1 MDSELTY
8 SDPEPINAALAVL
21 LERSPLHESAMPLT
35 GETWDTALRAVS
47 LRFRILEAD
56 LSTARSAL
64 ARTRAEL
71 SRLQDEVKNVRHM
84 ALHDSLTSL
93 PNRGFFYQQVGRV
106 LTAAAI
112 SGQAFAI
119 FYLDLDG
126 FKSLNDT
133 YGHDIGDELLRIVAA
148 RLARSIRAGDMVSRV
163 GGDEFACLVTG
174 LSSRDRLQRLAHN
187 LLESVAAP
195 IAVGSLRLS
204 ITPSI
209 GIAIYPTDGRET
221 DALLKSADTAMYR
234 AKRQRIGYT
243 FV

>member
-1 MDSELTY
+1 MAGLFKTVE
-8 SDPEPINAALAVL
+8 AAVFI
-21 LERSPLHESAMPLT
+21 R
-35 GETWDTALRAVS
+35 S
-47 LRFRILEAD
+47 LRSFRRVPPAPVD
-56 LSTARSAL
+56 
-64 ARTRAEL
+64 
-71 SRLQDEVKNVRHM
+71 
-84 ALHDSLTSL
+84 HD
-93 PNRGFFYQQVGRV
+93 
-106 LTAAAI
+106 
-112 SGQAFAI
+112 AFGE
-119 FYLDLDG
+119 DPP
-126 FKSLNDT
+126 
-133 YGHDIGDELLRIVAA
+133 
-148 RLARSIRAGDMVSRV
+148 V